1 MKTDSQKK
9 IREKCVLSL
18 CAFSC
23 VACEEI
29 ESWKWR
35 FRSIQKSKDESRGEK
50 ERKGKKTLNFN
61 AMLPGIRAVA
71 ALLCPSILKTLII
84 PSHKI
89 DAASLTLST
98 STHTCTGMPFCVT
111 LCG

>member
-1 MKTDSQKK
+1 MRFPVSRVKKLRVGSGGFEAYKRAKTK
-9 IREKCVLSL
+9 V
-18 CAFSC
+18 
-23 VACEEI
+23 
-29 ESWKWR
+29 
-35 FRSIQKSKDESRGEK
+35 G
-50 ERKGKKTLNFN
+50 ERKKGREKKTLNFN